1 MRYRKEIIQMTDS
14 ESSKDKTKEVQCY
27 KRAKT
32 ICSTYPISP
41 ASLWRKVKAGTFPR
55 PIKLSTGITAWRN
68 TDLLEW
74 EKDPLNY
81 RAKP

>member
-1 MRYRKEIIQMTDS
+1 MFDTDS
-14 ESSKDKTKEVQCY
+14 SNDPNKIAGY

-81 RAKP
+81 KAKP

>member
-1 MRYRKEIIQMTDS
+1 MIDPDRSNSPDRADG
-14 ESSKDKTKEVQCY
+14 Y
-27 KRAKT
+27 KRAKS
-32 ICSTYPISP
+32 ICSKYPISP

-68 TDLLEW
+68 ADLLEW

-81 RAKP
+81 RAKT

>member
-1 MRYRKEIIQMTDS
+1 MFDQDS
-14 ESSKDKTKEVQCY
+14 SNDPNKVEGY
-27 KRAKT
+27 KRAKA
-32 ICSTYPISP
+32 ICSKYPISP

-68 TDLLEW
+68 RDLLEW

-81 RAKP
+81 KAKP

>member
-1 MRYRKEIIQMTDS
+1 MATP
-14 ESSKDKTKEVQCY
+14 SSTNDLNIVEGY
-27 KRAKT
+27 KRAKA
-32 ICSTYPISP
+32 ICSKYPISP

-68 TDLLEW
+68 IDLLEW

-81 RAKP
+81 KAKP